1 MMAFKILPNDE
12 VSRFLRPSDV
22 MAKTFLDGQDHD
34 PHLIPPMGRIDAKK
48 NLQIEMSTIGHE
60 ISQEDEVL
68 PEPSSK
74 EAVNV
79 YLRVKPKTEDESK
92 YYSITS
98 QSSDTTDTVDEK
110 VDLDGGEEYK
120 KDVVAETEVVSI
132 ESSHQ
137 IAFNAP
143 PDSATYKNSINGKG
157 KMTHRFSFTKILP
170 SETDQ
175 AGLFNEIILPRLKNF
190 LLEGR
195 SQLIFSYGATSSGK
209 TFTIQGDSGRPG
221 ILPRALDVL
230 FNSFGDSYSQNVT
243 YKPSG
248 TNGLGTMV
256 PREIERVA
264 QEKKTIMEMGT
275 EISLDGSQLSLGAS
289 SSCSSIPSQRVKDE
303 TKIELPQM
311 GSQYAIWIS
320 FAEIYNENIYDLFEK
335 LPEVKNNG
343 EKPRRCPLKLADD
356 KNGTVYIKGLKEVA
370 VDNTD
375 EAYQLLQIGRKNLK
389 FAATRLNHH
398 SSRSHCI
405 FTIKVVKVNSNQS
418 KCAVVNLLSFC
429 DLAGSERIKK
439 TLNTGE
445 RQKEAGNINTSLM
458 VLGRVIKD
466 IRHNQTVKNDKNRR
480 VVPFRDSKLTRLF
493 QPFFKSGL
501 GQVSMIVNISQSA
514 YLFDETL
521 QVLKFSAIATKIKIE
536 EFKDPVAVNHDP
548 FIAPM
553 PTNVGKKKTTDQSK
567 RKTRFSILVEKNKQS
582 VGGPSH
588 YQGGGMGAFRGS
600 IAWEDPQL
608 CSTILQAP
616 HANKK
621 AMMNESVLEEEDEPE
636 DLNDETVIE
645 NNRYDVNGLLK
656 LIDSLKNDLIEAKQ
670 KNIRIEAET
679 RQELCEEFN
688 KMMVEIEE
696 DWEKKLQEE
705 KDRAAEY
712 SEWRIGKMQEA
723 LDERRLNNQSNSNN
737 VTVVENN
744 EELEQKTK
752 ELEIVQAELDALKT
766 LNSSVLVDNK
776 KLKDLSESLQRS
788 LEDSKEKET
797 ALKETVQGLK
807 KELEST
813 KLALENENCEPR
825 LKEMEVV
832 INSLQETN
840 QGQKEKIEE
849 LKLLL
854 DEAAQDYHRLS
865 SNIET
870 LQVKLSISK
879 PLHHFLFTVKTV
891 FF

>member
-1 MMAFKILPNDE
+1 MAFKILPNAE

-34 PHLIPPMGRIDAKK
+34 PHFIPPMGQIDAKK

-60 ISQEDEVL
+60 MSQEDEGL

-92 YYSITS
+92 YYSIA
-98 QSSDTTDTVDEK
+98 SDNTDTADEK
-110 VDLDGGEEYK
+110 TDLEEEEYK

-132 ESSHQ
+132 ESDHQ

-143 PDSATYKNSINGKG
+143 PDSATYKNSVNGKG

-170 SETDQ
+170 SETEQ
-175 AGLFNEIILPRLKNF
+175 ASLFNEIILPRLKNF

-209 TFTIQGDSGRPG
+209 TFTIQGDPGRPG

-230 FNSFGDSYSQNVT
+230 FNSFGDNYSQNVT

-289 SSCSSIPSQRVKDE
+289 SSSSIHSGQRVKDE
-303 TKIELPQM
+303 TKIKLPQLQQ

-335 LPEVKNNG
+335 LPEVKNG

-375 EAYQLLQIGRKNLK
+375 EAYQLLQIGRRNLK

-405 FTIKVVKVNSNQS
+405 FTIKVVKVSSNQS
-418 KCAVVNLLSFC
+418 KCAQVNLLSFC

-466 IRHNQTVKNDKNRR
+466 IRHNQNVKNVKNHR

-521 QVLKFSAIATKIKIE
+521 QVLKFSAIASKVKIE
-536 EFKDPVAVNHDP
+536 EFKDVVNHDP
-548 FIAPM
+548 FVVPM
-553 PTNVGKKKTTDQSK
+553 ATVTSNAGGSKRKAQDNNQAK
-567 RKTRFSILVEKNKQS
+567 RKTRFSILVEKNKRS
-582 VGGPSH
+582 VGGPQH

-616 HANKK
+616 PNKK
-621 AMMNESVLEEEDEPE
+621 AMVMGGQETSVLEEEDELE

-645 NNRYDVNGLLK
+645 STRYDVNGLLK
-656 LIDSLKNDLIEAKQ
+656 LIDSLKNDLIDAKQ
-670 KNIRIEAET
+670 KNIRIEVET
-679 RQELCEEFN
+679 RQELCDEFN
-688 KMMVEIEE
+688 KMMVDIET

-723 LDERRLNNQSNSNN
+723 LDERRLDRSNSNA
-737 VTVVENN
+737 TIVENN
-744 EELEQKTK
+744 EALEQKTK
-752 ELEIVQAELDALKT
+752 ELEIIQCELDALKT

-776 KLKDLSESLQRS
+776 KLKDLSESLKRT

-797 ALKETVQGLK
+797 QLNQTVHSLK

-825 LKEMEVV
+825 LKEMEDT
-832 INSLQETN
+832 IQSLQETN
-840 QGQKEKIEE
+840 QGLKGKIKE

-865 SNIET
+865 TNVET
-870 LQVKLSISK
+870 LQVGQL
-879 PLHHFLFTVKTV
+879 L
-891 FF
+891 